1 MRDPMTWSFP
11 LPRLF
16 SVAIRV
22 HLLFPIVVL
31 GFIGRIAYTDPRPG
45 LWVEATV
52 LMLMLFALVLLHEF
66 GHCFGARWVD
76 GEANEVLLW
85 PLGGLANLEVPHT
98 PWAYFVATLGGP
110 VVNLLLCL
118 VTAALLAG
126 GGMIPSLNPVA
137 YPFDVVLK
145 NWQDQTYA
153 GNKLGRGD
161 LYTFTAYRET
171 GQNGAWVSLLQVN
184 TTDMTNKS
192 DGKPVEL
199 VKLDPWLVDLRKED
213 EAKKVDKAWVLKA
226 DDKVVVQEALVPHSL
241 WMVQVARL
249 FQLNLLL
256 LVVNLLPAFPLDGG
270 RMLQCFLWWRNDYRQ
285 GTLMAIFAGFLVMF
299 ATILLS
305 IITGEPLVLLLAVFI
320 YLSCRRQ
327 WILLETGGE
336 ESVFGYD
343 FSEGY
348 TSLERE
354 QPTPT
359 PRRRQGWLRTWLQ
372 RRAAQK
378 LQKEQEQR
386 EAEERRM
393 DELLEKVQRVGLQG
407 LTDEERRFLKH
418 VSAKYRNR

>member
-31 GFIGRIAYTDPRPG
+31 GFIGRVALYDTRPG
-45 LWVEATV
+45 LWIEATV
-52 LMLMLFALVLLHEF
+52 LMLMLFASVLLHEL

-98 PWAYFVATLGGP
+98 PWANFLATLAGP
-110 VVNLLLCL
+110 AANLLLCL
-118 VTAALLAG
+118 VTVALLAG
-126 GGMIPSLNPVA
+126 GGMVPSLNPVA
-137 YPFDVVLK
+137 NPFDLVLK

-161 LYTFTAYRET
+161 LFTFTAYRET
-171 GQNGAWVSLLQVN
+171 GPNGAWVSLSQVN
-184 TTDMTNKS
+184 LPDLTNKTN
-192 DGKPVEL
+192 GKAVEQ
-199 VKLDPWLVDLRKED
+199 VKVEPWLVDLRKED

-226 DDKVVVQEALVPHSL
+226 DDKVVVQEEPVKQAI
-241 WMVQVARL
+241 WMVQIARL
-249 FQLNLLL
+249 FQLNLFLL
-256 LVVNLLPAFPLDGG
+256 LVNFLPAFPLDGG

-299 ATILLS
+299 ATILLA
-305 IITGEPLVLLLAVFI
+305 IVTGEPLVLLLAVFI

-354 QPTPT
+354 TPTPT

-378 LQKEQEQR
+378 LQREQEQR

-393 DELLEKVQRVGLQG
+393 DELLEKVQRLGLHG
-407 LTDEERRFLKH
+407 LTDEERRFLTR

>member
-31 GFIGRIAYTDPRPG
+31 GFIGRIAYVDPRQG

-52 LMLMLFALVLLHEF
+52 LMLMLFASVLLHEF

-76 GEANEVLLW
+76 GEANEVLIW
-85 PLGGLANLEVPHT
+85 PLGGLANIEVPHT
-98 PWAYFVATLGGP
+98 PWANFVATIAGP
-110 VVNLLLCL
+110 AVNLLLCL
-118 VTAALLAG
+118 VTAGLLAG
-126 GGMIPSLNPVA
+126 AGMMPSLNPVI
-137 YPFDVVLK
+137 YPFDTVLYSWK
-145 NWQDQTYA
+145 DDTYA
-153 GNKLGRGD
+153 GNKLGHGD
-161 LYTFTAYRET
+161 LEKFTAYQET
-171 GQNGAWVSLLQVN
+171 GQKDQWVSKTQVDPPN
-184 TTDMTNKS
+184 TTAKN
-192 DGKPVEL
+192 GKAVDVVKVE
-199 VKLDPWLVDLRKED
+199 PW
-213 EAKKVDKAWVLKA
+213 KVDYRKADAEKNVGEAWLLKA
-226 DDKVVVQEALVPHSL
+226 DDKVEVQATPVPNSI
-241 WMVQVARL
+241 WMVQIARL
-249 FQLNLLL
+249 FQLNFLLL
-256 LVVNLLPAFPLDGG
+256 LLNLLPAFPLDGG
-270 RMLQCFLWWRNDYRQ
+270 RMLQCFLWWRNDYRH
-285 GTLMAIFAGFLVMF
+285 GTLTAIFIGFLVMF
-299 ATILLS
+299 ATILLA
-305 IITGEPLVLLLAVFI
+305 IVTGEPLVLLLAVFI

-327 WILLETGGE
+327 WILLEGGGE

-359 PRRRQGWLRTWLQ
+359 PRRRQGWLKTWLQ

-378 LQKEQEQR
+378 MQREQEQR

-393 DELLEKVQRVGLQG
+393 DELLEKVQRLGLQG
-407 LTDEERRFLKH
+407 LTDEERRFLTR